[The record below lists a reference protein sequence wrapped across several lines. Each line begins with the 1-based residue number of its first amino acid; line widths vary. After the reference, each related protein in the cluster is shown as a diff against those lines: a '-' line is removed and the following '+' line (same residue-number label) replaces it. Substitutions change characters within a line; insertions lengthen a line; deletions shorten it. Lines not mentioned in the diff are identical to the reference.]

1 MKKRLISLVII
12 AVMAFVLCSCSK
24 ENTLSVEE
32 DIIRMKIDDSY
43 TLKVG
48 QTKEEQ
54 LTWSTAD
61 SDVATVSPEGTVT
74 ATGNGITTVT
84 AEAEGKYVHIGVI
97 VGGNEGY
104 YTNSGEFIPVFDG
117 NSNIT
122 EIVVGVKGGS
132 KEDVTVKVGDVH
144 QLKAYVTPSDSTDTI
159 VWQSAD
165 SSIAR
170 VDAEGKVQIIQK
182 GITTITAYAPNGVN
196 GKMILRCK

>member
-61 SDVATVSPEGTVT
+61 SDVATVSPEGTVI